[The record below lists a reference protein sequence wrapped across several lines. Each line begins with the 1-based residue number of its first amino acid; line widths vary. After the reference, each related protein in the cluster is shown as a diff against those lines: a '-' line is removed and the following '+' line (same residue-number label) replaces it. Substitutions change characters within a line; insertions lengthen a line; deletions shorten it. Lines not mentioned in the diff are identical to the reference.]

1 MVWSQ
6 FSIKIFGVHFG
17 NSVLDNSN
25 WDKIS
30 PSLTKKSH
38 TYEEGG
44 APLIIS
50 FWHLL
55 MNFEKPE
62 KSDFWKNEKICWRY
76 HHFTHVYQK
85 PQLYEVKFLRY
96 EVRQNCF
103 VILGNF
109 FPFYLTNTLK
119 NENIINEKNPGDI
132 INLHFQYTKNHDHL
146 YYCSRDMVH
155 DRCYCYFH
163 FLL

>member
-1 MVWSQ
+1 MHPQLLATVLIKVFFTSQ
-6 FSIKIFGVHFG
+6 AVYVCIEGIWNNK
-17 NSVLDNSN
+17 SN
-25 WDKIS
+25 LRKM
-30 PSLTKKSH
+30 LFH
-38 TYEEGG
+38 
-44 APLIIS
+44 
-50 FWHLL
+50 
-55 MNFEKPE
+55 E

-132 INLHFQYTKNHDHL
+132 ISLHFQYTKNHDHL